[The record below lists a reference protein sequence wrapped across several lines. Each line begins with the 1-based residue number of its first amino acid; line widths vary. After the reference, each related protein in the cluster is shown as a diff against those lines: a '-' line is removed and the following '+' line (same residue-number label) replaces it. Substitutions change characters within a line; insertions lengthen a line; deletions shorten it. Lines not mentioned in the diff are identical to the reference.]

1 MGGRRGRI
9 KGRQKRAEEGV
20 SREEGR
26 SRVEE
31 GGGHLEHSFAAMN
44 FSDRHPGGSARL
56 KEISN
61 SIFLKIFLLAEVVWG
76 EQGRKS

>member
-31 GGGHLEHSFAAMN
+31 G
-44 FSDRHPGGSARL
+44 
-56 KEISN
+56 EISN
-61 SIFLKIFLLAEVVWG
+61 SIFFKIFLLAEVVWG